1 VFGTSDIIAVRIL
14 SIGTTLTVSVDSL
27 LVCCLRLLAS
37 LTLLGPQAWWL
48 PWPLARLRR
57 RTGLHEDDESARRLD
72 VLSESGGGV

>member
-27 LVCCLRLLAS
+27 LVCCL
-37 LTLLGPQAWWL
+37 
-48 PWPLARLRR
+48 WPLARLRR
-57 RTGLHEDDESARRLD
+57 RIGLHEDDESARRLD